1 MAKMKNK
8 APFVYGLHNKYVKS
22 YSDLV
27 KPLGRKQKKKTFLNR
42 PIWSGRYGYV
52 TAAVCKLCGDKMKEI
67 QQKAISAWGHF
78 VPF

>member
-8 APFVYGLHNKYVKS
+8 APFVYGLHIKYVKS

-27 KPLGRKQKKKTFLNR
+27 NLWGGSKKNTFLNR
-42 PIWSGRYGYV
+42 PIWSGRYGYI

-67 QQKAISAWGHF
+67 QQKAISSWGHF